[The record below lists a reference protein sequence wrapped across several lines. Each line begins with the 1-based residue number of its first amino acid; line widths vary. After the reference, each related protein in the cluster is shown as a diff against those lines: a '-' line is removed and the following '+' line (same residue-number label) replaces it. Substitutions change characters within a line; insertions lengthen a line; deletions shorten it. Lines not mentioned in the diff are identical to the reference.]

1 MNSTVPESF
10 SKPWKVDQTIQI
22 EATFTINK
30 IIKSGEILDHV
41 EATYMNSYLKIP
53 HEFNLTR
60 VELLTYL
67 ADSKIG
73 VYYEGKRIIKIEEIE
88 LFEKLE

>member
-10 SKPWKVDQTIQI
+10 SKAWKVDQPIHE
-22 EATFTINK
+22 EATFTITK
-30 IIKSGEILDHV
+30 IIMSGDILDHV
-41 EATYMNSYLKIP
+41 EATYMNTYLKIP

-67 ADSKIG
+67 ADNKIG
-73 VYYEGKRIIKIEEIE
+73 VYFKEKRITTIEEIE
-88 LFEKLE
+88 